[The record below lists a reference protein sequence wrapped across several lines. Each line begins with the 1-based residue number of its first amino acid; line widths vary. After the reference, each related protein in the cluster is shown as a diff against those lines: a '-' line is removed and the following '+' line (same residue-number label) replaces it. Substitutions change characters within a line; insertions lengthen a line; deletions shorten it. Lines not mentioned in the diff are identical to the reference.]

1 MDKSD
6 FFENVYAV
14 VKLIPRGRVTSY
26 GAIACYLG
34 SKQSARLVG
43 WAMNASHKLNGI
55 PAHRVVNRK
64 GILTGKH
71 HFETSNRM
79 QELLEKEG
87 VNIKEDQI
95 MNFNELFWDPI
106 KELEIL

>member
-1 MDKSD
+1 LDKSD

-14 VKLIPRGRVTSY
+14 VKLIPSGRVTSY

-34 SKQSARLVG
+34 SKQSSRMVG
-43 WAMNASHKLNGI
+43 WAMNASHKINGI

-71 HFETSNRM
+71 HFDTSNRM
-79 QELLEKEG
+79 QELLEEEG
-87 VNIKEDQI
+87 VKIDEDRI
-95 MNFNELFWDPI
+95 VNYNELFWDPM